1 MATEPVVRLAM
12 STPETPFL
20 DSVERRRPGTSLR
33 AYVTRTLPHSS
44 AIVVANRAP
53 HEPRPEG
60 GFTRGAGGVVTALL
74 TLAEVAGAEWV
85 ACARTEGE
93 RARIEELGTTWDAP
107 LVRSE
112 TRLHYATPTPEQ
124 YEGYYSVISNPVLW
138 FVQHYL
144 WDLAYQPVING
155 RIHRAWRNGYVE
167 VNRQMARKVVDVARS
182 LPGRPL
188 VMVHDYQLYLV
199 PGLVREQVQGAI
211 IQHFVHIPWPT
222 PQYWKVLPRE
232 MRDAILIGLLG
243 CDIVGFQT
251 SLDVRNFLM
260 TCEENAGLT
269 VDERERAVLFAGRV
283 VYARAYPIS
292 VDVATT
298 TRLAYSHGVMVEE
311 RKLRDWRPEH
321 LIVRIDRTDPS
332 KNIIRGFLAYEKL
345 LAHHPELKGRVQ
357 FWAFLQPSRLDVA
370 VYRNYVH
377 KVRQTVARINA
388 QYGAQGWQ
396 PIRLELG
403 ESVRKAMAALRNFD
417 VLVVNSVYDGLN
429 LVAKEGALINRS
441 DGVIVLSENVG
452 AHEELHQHVLSV
464 NPFDIDATADA
475 MHQAIVMGVD
485 EKRRLNEGAREVVR
499 TNDIARW
506 ITRQVQDI
514 RDLAAAPGLRAG

>member
-1 MATEPVVRLAM
+1 MAANEI
-12 STPETPFL
+12 PFL
-20 DSVERRRPGTSLR
+20 QSVERRRPGTSLR
-33 AYVTRTLPHSS
+33 AYVTRTLPHNS

-60 GFTRGAGGVVTALL
+60 GFARGAGGVITALL
-74 TLAEVAGAEWV
+74 TMAEVAGADWV
-85 ACARTEGE
+85 ACARTESE
-93 RARIEELGTTWDAP
+93 RAMIAQQGTTWNVP
-107 LVRSE
+107 LIRTE
-112 TRLHYATPTPEQ
+112 ARLHYATPTPEQ

-144 WDLAYQPVING
+144 WDLAQQPIING
-155 RIHRAWRNGYVE
+155 RIHRAWKNGYVE
-167 VNRQMARKVVDVARS
+167 VNKQVARKVVEVAAS
-182 LPGRPL
+182 LPERPL
-188 VMVHDYQLYLV
+188 VLVHDYQLYLV
-199 PGLVREQVQGAI
+199 PKLIRDQLPGAV

-232 MRDAILIGLLG
+232 MRDAILHGLLG

-260 TCEENAGLT
+260 TCEENAGLV
-269 VDERERAVLFAGRV
+269 VDDRERAVLVDGRM
-283 VYARAYPIS
+283 VYARHYPIS
-292 VDVATT
+292 IDVAST
-298 TRLAYSHGVMVEE
+298 TRLAFSHGVMVEE
-311 RKLRDWRPEH
+311 RKLREWRPQH

-332 KNIIRGFLAYEKL
+332 KNIVRGFLAYEKL

-357 FWAFLQPSRLDVA
+357 FWAFLQPSRQDVA
-370 VYRNYVH
+370 VYRNYVR
-377 KVRQTVARINA
+377 KVRQVVQRINT

-429 LVAKEGALINRS
+429 LVVKEGALVNRN

-452 AHEELHQHVLSV
+452 AHEELYPHVLSV
-464 NPFDIDATADA
+464 NPFDIEATADA
-475 MHQAIVMGVD
+475 MHQGIVMGA
-485 EKRRLNEGAREVVR
+485 EERRRRNEGAREVVR
-499 TNDIARW
+499 TSDIARW

-514 RDLAAAPGLRAG
+514 RDLASSPGMRAG